1 MVNAVGIGVLAKN
14 PNNDPRAMLYLK
26 ACYLYGVPAFI
37 FPVYEVETAIH
48 SGYIHAFRW
57 TEDGL
62 ERFTTEPPRFF
73 EFYASLNSI
82 KKVSQEYYQWIIDN
96 TILTDAFGLS
106 KERLERELLLSPL
119 SQYAIPTFQTRTFQ
133 DIIGVLRAIPSALLK
148 PAEGNLGIGIMHLNR
163 ENNRILYA
171 TAETTGV
178 FSEESFE
185 NYRMALPKNYGTFLV
200 EPCINIRSKDGRA
213 IDFRVQVSLNGAAQ
227 WEIGF
232 ACARIGGNGIASN
245 FERGGSLTTPELGMR
260 LLDVENP
267 AEKVDELF
275 WLAIEA
281 AKLVQITAKSAV
293 SCLGIDI
300 CVDYDTKQLY
310 VLEANSKPGGRIISL
325 FHLAEVRASYFKYLL
340 ST

>member
-1 MVNAVGIGVLAKN
+1 MVNAVGIGVLVKD
-14 PNNDPRAMLYLK
+14 PNRDLRAMLYLK
-26 ACYLYGVPAFI
+26 ACYLYGVSAFI
-37 FPVYEVETAIH
+37 FPIYEVETVLQ
-48 SGYIHAFRW
+48 SGCMNAFRW
-57 TEDGL
+57 TENGL

-73 EFYASLNSI
+73 EFYASLNSVRDI
-82 KKVSQEYYQWIIDN
+82 SPKYYQWLIDN
-96 TILTDAFGLS
+96 TTFTDAFGLS
-106 KERLERELLLSPL
+106 KERLERELLSSPL

-133 DIIGVLRAIPSALLK
+133 DVMGILKAIPKALLK
-148 PAEGNLGIGIMHLNR
+148 PADGNLGIGIMHLTR
-163 ENNRILYA
+163 EGNKVIYR
-171 TAETTGV
+171 TAKNSGV
-178 FSEESFE
+178 FSEIAFSGF
-185 NYRMALPKNYGTFLV
+185 RMGLPKNYSTFLI

-213 IDFRVQVSLNGAAQ
+213 IDFRVQVSLNGSAQ

-245 FERGGSLTTPELGMR
+245 FEQGGSLTTPELGMR
-260 LLDVENP
+260 LLDVENTR
-267 AEKVDELF
+267 EKVRELF
-275 WLAIEA
+275 WLAIEV
-281 AKLVQITAKSAV
+281 AKLVQTKATSAV